1 VLEKQKRLTLILFN
15 LIMTKKNGFFAV
27 ALITSLFFLWGLSLN
42 LNSILVPHLKKACQ
56 LTDLQSAFVDSA
68 YYIAYFIIAVPAG
81 LFMHKYGY
89 KKGIVLGL
97 LLFATGAF
105 LFYPAASTR
114 IYGFFLFALFI
125 IASGCGMLETAANPY
140 INNLGDPK
148 DAAWRINFAQSFNG
162 AAAAIAPTIGGLF
175 ILSGVTLSAAQEK
188 AMSSQQLNSYLQ
200 GESDAVKIPYII
212 IGLAVLAVAILIWRT
227 NLPDIKEHSDTNG
240 TRTDWGSIFSEK
252 NLMLGVGGI
261 FFYVGA
267 QAGVTSF
274 FIRYSKYVGNIQE
287 KDAAKLLALAMLG
300 FMAGRFIGS
309 LAMRF
314 IRPVK
319 LLVAYSIINCLL
331 LVLAFTLDGKL
342 SVYAMMGVPFFMSI
356 MFPTIFSLSISG
368 LGEKTKKASSLLIMG
383 IVGGAVIPLVLG
395 RVSDMSTIRV
405 AYLVPIISFSYILYF
420 ALKNRKVTEVQPVI
434 SH

>member
-1 VLEKQKRLTLILFN
+1 
-15 LIMTKKNGFFAV
+15 MTKKNGTYAV
-27 ALITSLFFLWGLSLN
+27 ALITSLFFLWGISLN

-56 LTDLQSAFVDSA
+56 LTDLQSALVDSA
-68 YYIAYFIIAVPAG
+68 YYIAYFIVAIPAG

-97 LLFATGAF
+97 LLFAIGAF
-105 LFYPAASTR
+105 LFYPAANTR
-114 IYGFFLFALFI
+114 VYGFFLFALFI
-125 IASGCGMLETAANPY
+125 IASGCGILETAANPY

-162 AAAAIAPTIGGLF
+162 LAAAIAPKIGGLF
-175 ILSGVTLSAAQEK
+175 ILSGITLTDTQKA
-188 AMSSQQLNSYLQ
+188 AMSPAQFNSYLQ

-212 IGLAVLAVAILIWRT
+212 IGLVVLSIAILIWRT
-227 NLPDIKEHSDTNG
+227 ALPDIKEHEENANQ
-240 TRTDWGSIFSEK
+240 RTDWGSIFKEK

-267 QAGVTSF
+267 QAAITSF
-274 FIRYSKYVGNIQE
+274 FIRYSKSLGAILE
-287 KDAAKLLALAMLG
+287 KDAANLLAIAMLG

-309 LAMRF
+309 VAMRF
-314 IRPVK
+314 VRPVK
-319 LLVAYSIINCLL
+319 LLIAYSVINCTL
-331 LVLAFTLDGKL
+331 LVLAFVLDGKF

-383 IVGGAVIPLVLG
+383 IVGGAVIPLLLG
-395 RVSDMSTIRV
+395 RVSDMSNIRV
-405 AYLVPIISFSYILYF
+405 AYLVPLICFGYIFFF
-420 ALKNRKVTEVQPVI
+420 ALKNIKVKTIQQAI

>member
-1 VLEKQKRLTLILFN
+1 
-15 LIMTKKNGFFAV
+15 MSKKNGTYAV
-27 ALITSLFFLWGLSLN
+27 VLITSLFFLGGISLN

-56 LTDLQSAFVDSA
+56 LTDLQSALVDSA
-68 YYIAYFIIAVPAG
+68 YYIAYFIVAIPAG

-97 LLFATGAF
+97 LLFAIGAF
-105 LFYPAASTR
+105 LFYPAANTR
-114 IYGFFLFALFI
+114 VYGFFLFALFI
-125 IASGCGMLETAANPY
+125 IASGCGILETAANPY

-162 AAAAIAPTIGGLF
+162 LAAAIAPKIGGLF
-175 ILSGVTLSAAQEK
+175 ILSGITLTGAQK
-188 AMSSQQLNSYLQ
+188 AAMSPQQFNSYLQ

-212 IGLAVLAVAILIWRT
+212 IGLVVLSVAVLIWRT
-227 NLPDIKEHSDTNG
+227 ALPDIKEHGENASV
-240 TRTDWGSIFSEK
+240 RTDWGSIFMEK

-267 QAGVTSF
+267 QAAITSF
-274 FIRYSKYVGNIQE
+274 FIRYSKYLGAIQE
-287 KDAAKLLALAMLG
+287 KDAANLLAIGMLG

-309 LAMRF
+309 VAMRF

-319 LLVAYSIINCLL
+319 LLVAYSVINCTL
-331 LVLAFTLDGKL
+331 LVLAFVLDGKF
-342 SVYAMMGVPFFMSI
+342 SVYAIMGVPFFMSI

-395 RVSDMSTIRV
+395 RVSDMSNIRF
-405 AYLVPIISFSYILYF
+405 AYLVPLICFGYIFFF
-420 ALKNRKVTEVQPVI
+420 ALKNIRVKSVQQAI

>member
-1 VLEKQKRLTLILFN
+1 
-15 LIMTKKNGFFAV
+15 MTKKNNIFAV
-27 ALITSLFFLWGLSLN
+27 ALITSLFFLWGISLN

-68 YYIAYFIIAVPAG
+68 YYIAYFIVAVPAG

-97 LLFATGAF
+97 LLFAIGAF

-114 IYGFFLFALFI
+114 LYGFFLFALFI

-140 INNLGDPK
+140 INNLGGPEG
-148 DAAWRINFAQSFNG
+148 ATWRINFAQSFNG
-162 AAAAIAPTIGGLF
+162 LAAAIAPKVGGLF
-175 ILSGVTLSAAQEK
+175 ILSGITLTEAQK
-188 AMSSQQLNSYLQ
+188 AAMSPQQMNTYLQ

-212 IGLAVLAVAILIWRT
+212 IGLAVLLVAILIWRT
-227 NLPDIKEHSDTNG
+227 ALPDIKEHGDSNNE
-240 TRTDWGSIFSEK
+240 RTDWNSIFSEK

-267 QAGVTSF
+267 QAAITSF
-274 FIRYSKYVGNIQE
+274 FIRYSKYVASIQE
-287 KDAAKLLALAMLG
+287 KDAASLLALAMLG

-314 IRPVK
+314 VRPVK
-319 LLVAYSIINCLL
+319 LLITYSLINCLL
-331 LVLAFTLDGKL
+331 LVLAFTLDGQF
-342 SVYAMMGVPFFMSI
+342 SVYAIMGVPFFMSI

-383 IVGGAVIPLVLG
+383 IVGGAVLPLVLG
-395 RVSDMSTIRV
+395 QVSDRSNIRV
-405 AYLVPIISFSYILYF
+405 AYLVPIISFAYIGYF
-420 ALKNRKVTEVQPVI
+420 ALRNIKVKVLEAVVT
-434 SH
+434 H

>member
-1 VLEKQKRLTLILFN
+1 
-15 LIMTKKNGFFAV
+15 MTKKNNIFAV
-27 ALITSLFFLWGLSLN
+27 ALITSLFFLWGISLN

-68 YYIAYFIIAVPAG
+68 YYIAYFIVAIPAG

-97 LLFATGAF
+97 LLFAIGAF

-114 IYGFFLFALFI
+114 LYGFFLFALFI

-140 INNLGDPK
+140 INNLGDPEG
-148 DAAWRINFAQSFNG
+148 ATWRINFAQSFNG
-162 AAAAIAPTIGGLF
+162 LAAAIAPKVGGLF
-175 ILSGVTLSAAQEK
+175 ILSGITLTEAQK
-188 AMSSQQLNSYLQ
+188 AAMSPQQMNTYLQ

-212 IGLAVLAVAILIWRT
+212 IGLAVLLVAILIWRT
-227 NLPDIKEHSDTNG
+227 ALPDIKEHGDSNNK
-240 TRTDWGSIFSEK
+240 RTDWGSIFSEK

-267 QAGVTSF
+267 QAAITSF
-274 FIRYSKYVGNIQE
+274 FIRYSKYVASIQE
-287 KDAAKLLALAMLG
+287 KDAASLLALAMLG

-314 IRPVK
+314 VRPVK
-319 LLVAYSIINCLL
+319 LLITYSLINCLL
-331 LVLAFTLDGKL
+331 LGLAFTLDGQF
-342 SVYAMMGVPFFMSI
+342 SVYAIMGVPFFMSI

-383 IVGGAVIPLVLG
+383 IVGGAVLPLVLG
-395 RVSDMSTIRV
+395 QVSDRSNIRV
-405 AYLVPIISFSYILYF
+405 AYLVPIISFAYIGYF
-420 ALKNRKVTEVQPVI
+420 ALRNIKVKVLEAVVT
-434 SH
+434 H